1 MNRKQFLALMASGA
15 LGMAGRR
22 LPAFAAPT
30 DAAPAAFPQ
39 KNWAWVGGDFSD
51 VESLKPKFA
60 QWRAAGI
67 DALLVHVREP
77 DVLARVVPVAAAE
90 GLETHAWIP
99 TMMRGGMEEAHPEWY
114 AVNRLGKSTATD
126 PPYVPYYKFLCP
138 TREPVRAYLAEDYRR
153 MAEVPGVT
161 SLHLDYIRYPDVILP
176 IALWEKYDLVQDKEY
191 PPFDY
196 CYCDVCR
203 AKFKDE
209 HGVDPLDLEDPPA
222 SEAWRRFRYDRI
234 TEVVARLADVAHAG
248 DRQLTAAV
256 FPTPDIARRL
266 VRQDWPRWN
275 LDAVMPMIYHS
286 FYEKPVAW
294 IEEATRAGVTALG
307 GRIPLYAGLFVPALT
322 PDELAEAARRARAGG
337 AAGIVIF
344 EAKAPT
350 PEHWNKLSTVIQS

>member
-15 LGMAGRR
+15 LGVAGRR
-22 LPAFAAPT
+22 LPAFAASPG
-30 DAAPAAFPQ
+30 AATTVFPQ
-39 KNWAWVGGDFSD
+39 KNWAWVRGDFSD
-51 VESLKPKFA
+51 VEPWKPKFA

-67 DALLVHVREP
+67 DALLAHVREP
-77 DVLARVVPVAAAE
+77 DVLARIAPVAEAE
-90 GLETHAWIP
+90 GLETHAWIV
-99 TMMRGGMEEAHPEWY
+99 TMMRGGMEETHPEWY
-114 AVNRLGKSTATD
+114 AVNRNGDSTAEA

-176 IALWEKYDLVQDKEY
+176 VALWEKYGLVQDKEY
-191 PPFDY
+191 PEFDY

-203 AKFKDE
+203 AKFKAE
-209 HGVDPLDLEDPPA
+209 TGVDPLDLEDPPA
-222 SEAWRRFRYDRI
+222 DDAWRRFRYDRI
-234 TEVVARLADVAHAG
+234 TEVVDRLAGVAHAG
-248 DRQLTAAV
+248 GRRLTAAV
-256 FPTPDIARRL
+256 FPTPGIARRL

-275 LDAVMPMIYHS
+275 LDAVMPMIYHN

-294 IEEATRAGVTALG
+294 IEEATREGVTALG
-307 GRIPLYAGLFVPALT
+307 GRMPLYAGLFVPALT

-344 EAKAPT
+344 EAQTPT